1 MHISINVSAW
11 GGDKRRRCDAR
22 QLCVSIH
29 APRVGGDL
37 SVLSPMRMEGMFQS
51 TPPGVGGDAVHN
63 RAAAARAVFQST
75 PPAWGATRGM
85 YVTLRQTQVSIHA
98 PRVGGDPARGAAGSW
113 RRRFNPRPPRGGRP
127 GRRSAGW
134 CRSRFNP
141 RPPRGGRQSG
151 HPLPRSPGCFN
162 PRPPRGGRPS

>member
-98 PRVGGDPARGAAGSW
+98 PRVGGDPRGW
-113 RRRFNPRPPRGGRP
+113 RRRGRCSSFNPRPPRGGRRVLVDASLCGLIGFNPRPPRGGRP
-127 GRRSAGW
+127 K
-134 CRSRFNP
+134 
-141 RPPRGGRQSG
+141 
-151 HPLPRSPGCFN
+151 
-162 PRPPRGGRPS
+162 